1 MTQRTWAGLLAVPLL
16 LALWVIALVTPLP
29 FVTYQPGL
37 TVNVLGAPDGKE
49 IIQVDGHKTYRDD
62 GQLRLTT
69 VYVTR
74 PESDV
79 NLIQLMAGWISSD
92 DAVYPVRAVYPK
104 GETDAASQRE
114 GALEMVTSQDAAV
127 AVALTEL
134 GIHYD
139 DATKVVTVDS
149 KAPAG
154 DVLKPGDVIL
164 EVNGE
169 AVTTPSDVQKAV
181 AASGAGK
188 PLELRIE
195 RAGSER
201 TVKLTPEESDGK
213 PRIGIQ
219 LLPSY
224 RFPFDVT
231 VGIDDQIGGPSAGLM
246 FSLGIYDTLTPGS
259 LTEGGVVAGTGTVA
273 ANGKVGPIGGIQQ
286 KIPAARDAGAELFL
300 VPAANCREALGAQNG
315 DMRLVRTSTMHDAVD
330 ALKTWADD
338 HDADLPSCEE
348 AAS

>member
-16 LALWVIALVTPLP
+16 LALWVIALITPLP

-37 TVNVLGAPDGKE
+37 TVDVLGDSHGKE
-49 IIQVDGHKTYRDD
+49 IIQVDGRKTYRDD

-79 NLIQLMAGWISSD
+79 NLLQLMAGWISTD
-92 DAVYPVRAVYPK
+92 DAVYPVRAVYPP

-114 GALEMVTSQDAAV
+114 GALEMVGSQDAAV

-134 GIHYD
+134 GVDYG
-139 DATKVVTVDS
+139 DATKVVTVDT

-154 DVLKPGDVIL
+154 GVLKPGDLIL
-164 EVNGE
+164 EVNGKS
-169 AVTTPSDVQKAV
+169 VTTPSDVQKAV

-188 PLELRIE
+188 PLELLIE

-201 TVKLTPEESDGK
+201 TLKLTPEERDGQ

-219 LLPSY
+219 LLPSF
-224 RFPFDVT
+224 RFPFEVS
-231 VGIDDQIGGPSAGLM
+231 VGIDNQIGGPSAGLM

-259 LTEGGVVAGTGTVA
+259 LTDGKVVAGTGTIDPD
-273 ANGKVGPIGGIQQ
+273 GKVGPIGGIQQ
-286 KIPAARDAGAELFL
+286 KVAAARDAGAELFL
-300 VPAANCREALGAQNG
+300 VPSANCREALGADNG
-315 DMRLVRTSTMHDAVD
+315 DMRLVRAATMHDAVD
-330 ALKTWADD
+330 ALETWVD
-338 HDADLPSCEE
+338 HPDADLPSCEA